1 MASTFPQNLEKLYA
15 LLLFKFQRMMP
26 LILILQIAN
35 YQQLLKAI
43 FFFFSESIVEID
55 SLEPDLILDDDDDE
69 EQFEDSI
76 RPIPAPSPIW
86 PSPPPPPKS
95 FIDKDTNFVADIT
108 YAIPFKDNHQKNNN
122 DSETPPPNNQEQDSL
137 EVNRNG
143 HFVKS
148 IQWRNHNRIRP
159 LMGSSMLKPR
169 VPIMLET
176 VLSPIGNYFW

>member
-1 MASTFPQNLEKLYA
+1 MQI
-15 LLLFKFQRMMP
+15 
-26 LILILQIAN
+26 ILVVIKN
-35 YQQLLKAI
+35 YFL
-43 FFFFSESIVEID
+43 FFSESIVEID

-86 PSPPPPPKS
+86 PSPPPPPKP

-108 YAIPFKDNHQKNNN
+108 YAIPFKDNYQKNNN

-143 HFVKS
+143 HFVKA
-148 IQWRNHNRIRP
+148 IQWRTHNNRIRP
-159 LMGSSMLKPR
+159 LMGSSMLKSKVPR
-169 VPIMLET
+169 MLET
-176 VLSPIGNYFW
+176 VLSPIGTYNLVQF

>member
-1 MASTFPQNLEKLYA
+1 MQI
-15 LLLFKFQRMMP
+15 
-26 LILILQIAN
+26 ILVVIKN
-35 YQQLLKAI
+35 Y
-43 FFFFSESIVEID
+43 FFFSESIVEID

-108 YAIPFKDNHQKNNN
+108 YAIPFKDNHQKNN
-122 DSETPPPNNQEQDSL
+122 QEQDSL

-143 HFVKS
+143 HFVKA
-148 IQWRNHNRIRP
+148 IQWRTHNNRIRP
-159 LMGSSMLKPR
+159 LMGSSMLKSKVPR
-169 VPIMLET
+169 MLET
-176 VLSPIGNYFW
+176 VLSPIGTYNLVQF

>member
-1 MASTFPQNLEKLYA
+1 MFRSH
-15 LLLFKFQRMMP
+15 
-26 LILILQIAN
+26 IA
-35 YQQLLKAI
+35 
-43 FFFFSESIVEID
+43 
-55 SLEPDLILDDDDDE
+55 
-69 EQFEDSI
+69 
-76 RPIPAPSPIW
+76 
-86 PSPPPPPKS
+86 
-95 FIDKDTNFVADIT
+95 FIDKDTNYVANIS
-108 YAIPFKDNHQKNNN
+108 YEIE
-122 DSETPPPNNQEQDSL
+122 DSPHDSL